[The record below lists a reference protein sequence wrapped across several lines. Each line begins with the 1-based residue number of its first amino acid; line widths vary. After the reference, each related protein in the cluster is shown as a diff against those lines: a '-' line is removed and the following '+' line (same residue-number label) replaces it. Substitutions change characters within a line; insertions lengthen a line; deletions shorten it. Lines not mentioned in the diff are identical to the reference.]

1 MRARLLFL
9 LALAACDQKALSAPA
24 AATTSAP
31 TPSESAAP
39 VMPIPR
45 EIAAAS
51 ATPSAS
57 VSASASIE
65 PPACPDEMA
74 KSGNFC
80 VDRWEA
86 HLVAVAADGTE
97 TAHPH
102 TERPAEGVKY
112 KAKSASG
119 VYPQG
124 YISRV
129 EADAACRAADK
140 RLCSLNEW
148 TRACKG
154 PKWSLFP
161 YGGKGEPGRCNTA
174 KDHLLSKM
182 FGTNGRAWKYDDF
195 NSPKLNAEPGFL
207 EKTGERERCVSP
219 EGVYDMVG
227 SLHEWISTPVTD
239 DLVERLDQEPYE
251 RKKQPW
257 REGNGIFMGGFF
269 STTKEHGP
277 GCTFITIAHEPRY
290 HDYSTGFRCC
300 ADAP

>member
-1 MRARLLFL
+1 MPIPTPIDSAPT
-9 LALAACDQKALSAPA
+9 APA
-24 AATTSAP
+24 AS
-31 TPSESAAP
+31 S
-39 VMPIPR
+39 
-45 EIAAAS
+45 
-51 ATPSAS
+51 SAS
-57 VSASASIE
+57 PPTE
-65 PPACPDEMA
+65 PAACPDEMA
-74 KSGNFC
+74 KAGKFC

-86 HLVAVAADGTE
+86 HLVVVAADGTE
-97 TAHPH
+97 TPHPH
-102 TERPAEGVKY
+102 TERLDASVRY
-112 KAKSASG
+112 KAKSESG
-119 VYPQG
+119 AYPQG

-129 EADAACRAADK
+129 EAEAACRAADK

-182 FGTNGRAWKYDDF
+182 FGTNGRAWKYDEHF

-207 EKTGERERCVSP
+207 EKAGERDRCVSP

-227 SLHEWISTPVTD
+227 SLHEWVSDQVTE
-239 DLVERLDQEPYE
+239 DLVDRLDKEPYE

-300 ADAP
+300 KAAAGEPEKKSPQKKPSTPR